1 MKVLF
6 DNKLNPITT
15 KLSFIKGDIDDI
27 INEFL
32 AWQVPLHLKHSIFFS
47 KSSVNESLENVLL
60 SLCPLTTAER
70 RRYLFI
76 PTLQDWV
83 AFLDNGHTGTDRTI
97 PEVLGGKLNFE
108 TVYFSH
114 DPFSQETLFDY
125 FGKSINGTKF
135 TRSIATI
142 NEGGWRFFQYGEPL
156 FFEKVENYKS
166 RQIKKRFD
174 LSLLAEYLL
183 FLGIDAFNEEFYKST
198 NAVMIS
204 KEGPLFSGT
213 RELSIHQAQK
223 WFRN

>member
-1 MKVLF
+1 MQVLF

-15 KLSFIKGDIDDI
+15 RWSFIRGDIDDI

-32 AWQVPLHLKHSIFFS
+32 AWQEPLNLKHSIFFS
-47 KSSVNESLENVLL
+47 KSSVNDSLEQVLL
-60 SLCPLTTAER
+60 SLCPLTTTER

-76 PTLQDWV
+76 PTFQNWV

-114 DPFSQETLFDY
+114 DSISQETAFDY
-125 FGKSINGTKF
+125 FGKSENGVRL
-135 TRSIATI
+135 TRSIASI
-142 NEGGWRFFQYGEPL
+142 NEGGWKFFQYGVPL
-156 FFEKVENYKS
+156 SFEKVENYKS

-174 LSLLAEYLL
+174 FSLLAEYLL
-183 FLGIDAFNEEFYKST
+183 CLGIDAFNEEFYKST
-198 NAVMIS
+198 NAILIK

-213 RELSIHQAQK
+213 RELSIHQAQN